1 MWGRK
6 SRLPISS
13 WFRGLTIEKKV
24 FWVFV
29 FFQKKMGACYVIH
42 AVLQFKMFCSVR
54 TGTTFP
60 VSSHQYESIMH
71 CYFRVLDAGKWLLSS
86 LAAEWWSQNSALG
99 LLHQDDKH
107 SPWFSCCF
115 QKVNEAFLGCNG
127 MWLGLFS
134 SLSLVSYFIFSLP
147 KRQRSSLLAVLGGQE
162 VRASLAW
169 CMGGMWFGG
178 QESWTLPTLVPS
190 HLTVGLLW
198 APFIQHQ
205 GAVLLGI
212 CGLCRL
218 VGRMGLGSRV
228 SLIYLW
234 LFRSLGS
241 VWDLRSQEDC
251 WINDWTCEW
260 SECWPLSK
268 DP

>member
-1 MWGRK
+1 MISIPPGSHAAFRRWMRLFLVVMGCDWGCF
-6 SRLPISS
+6 LP
-13 WFRGLTIEKKV
+13 F
-24 FWVFV
+24 
-29 FFQKKMGACYVIH
+29 
-42 AVLQFKMFCSVR
+42 
-54 TGTTFP
+54 
-60 VSSHQYESIMH
+60 
-71 CYFRVLDAGKWLLSS
+71 
-86 LAAEWWSQNSALG
+86 
-99 LLHQDDKH
+99 
-107 SPWFSCCF
+107 PWFHI
-115 QKVNEAFLGCNG
+115 
-127 MWLGLFS
+127 LF
-134 SLSLVSYFIFSLP
+134 FSLP